1 MAQTLED
8 VEIAAPPPTGW
19 HDRFARV
26 MGRLVPDAITAAI
39 IFMLVLTGMA
49 LALGNTPAKVLDAYS
64 QGLWSLLAF
73 TMQMT
78 LIITLSSAL
87 GATPFF
93 RKLILALSRLP
104 RTTTQMVGLAVLIV
118 AVASY
123 FFWGLGLALIP
134 LVSIHFARE
143 AERKGI
149 KLDFM
154 FLLATVWGANACWQY
169 GLSSSAA
176 LLMATPGHFL
186 EETTGVIPL
195 STTIWAPAAIVMEI
209 AYLILVIVVARLL
222 MPKRC
227 RPLSHFPDAYKL
239 AEEELIATSAPQNFS
254 ERMERSSWVLSVLWL
269 ALVGW
274 LFNHFFVKRLSLDI
288 NALNTILLF
297 LCLLLYRN
305 VYRFT
310 EALKRA
316 VLSSWPVIVMYHLYA
331 GVAGLIQHTTLGD
344 FLAGMIATVSTPFT
358 FPLIAAIS
366 GTLVAIFVP
375 SSGGQWVIQ
384 GLVTSKAAAAIGLTA
399 QRGLLALSVG
409 DHMGN
414 LISPFWY
421 VVVAGITRVDFR
433 EFYGYGLIYAVL
445 WFVLG
450 VIVFTF
456 APC

>member
-1 MAQTLED
+1 MAQTLESLEKD
-8 VEIAAPPPTGW
+8 TTISNNW
-19 HDRFARV
+19 LDRFARV
-26 MGRLVPDAITAAI
+26 MGRLVPDAITTAI
-39 IFMLVLTGMA
+39 IFMLLLAGMA
-49 LALGNTPAKVLDAYS
+49 LALGNSPAQVLDAYS

-78 LIITLSSAL
+78 LIITLSSVL

-93 RKLILALSRLP
+93 RKLILKLSGLP
-104 RTTTQMVGLAVLIV
+104 KTTTQVVGLAVLII

-123 FFWGLGLALIP
+123 CYWGLGLALTP
-134 LVSIHFARE
+134 LVAIHFARE

-149 KLDFM
+149 KLDFL

-186 EETTGVIPL
+186 EKTTGVIPL
-195 STTIWAPAAIVMEI
+195 STTIWAPASIVMEI
-209 AYLILVIVVARLL
+209 IYVLFVVLVGRVL
-222 MPKRC
+222 MPKTC
-227 RPLSHFPDAYKL
+227 RPLSHFPEAYKL
-239 AEEELIATSAPQNFS
+239 SEEEALVETAPQNLS
-254 ERMERSSWVLSVLWL
+254 ERMERNALLLSLLWL
-269 ALVGW
+269 ALLGW
-274 LFNHFFVKRLSLDI
+274 LYNHFFIKRLSLDI
-288 NALNTILLF
+288 NALNTMLLF
-297 LCLLLYRN
+297 LCLLLHRN
-305 VYRFT
+305 IHRFT

-316 VLSSWPVIVMYHLYA
+316 VLSSWPIIVMYHLYA
-331 GVAGLIQHTTLGD
+331 GVAGLIQHTSVGE
-344 FLAGMIATVSTPFT
+344 FLAGMIATVSTPYT

-384 GLVTSKAAAAIGLTA
+384 GFVTSKAAVAVGLTVP
-399 QRGLLALSVG
+399 RGLLALSVG

-414 LISPFWY
+414 LTAPFWY
-421 VVVAGITRVDFR
+421 VVVAGIARVNFR
-433 EFYGYGLIYAVL
+433 EFYGYGLIYAAL

>member
-1 MAQTLED
+1 MAQTLEIREK
-8 VEIAAPPPTGW
+8 VTTTSTSW
-19 HDRFARV
+19 LDRFARV
-26 MGRLVPDAITAAI
+26 MGRFVPDAITTAI
-39 IFMLVLTGMA
+39 IFMLLLAGMA
-49 LALGNTPAKVLDAYS
+49 LALGNSPAQILDAYS

-78 LIITLSSAL
+78 LIITLSSVL

-93 RKLILALSRLP
+93 RKLILRLSQLP
-104 RTTTQMVGLAVLIV
+104 KTTTQVVGLAVLII

-123 FFWGLGLALIP
+123 CYWGLGLALTP

-149 KLDFM
+149 KLDFL

-186 EETTGVIPL
+186 EKTTGVIPL
-195 STTIWAPAAIVMEI
+195 STTIWAPAAILMEI
-209 AYLILVIVVARLL
+209 TYVLFVVVVGCLL
-222 MPKRC
+222 MPKTC
-227 RPLSHFPDAYKL
+227 RPLSHFPEACKL
-239 AEEELIATSAPQNFS
+239 TEEEPLSESAPQNLS
-254 ERMERSSWVLSVLWL
+254 ERMERNSLLLSVLWL
-269 ALVGW
+269 ALLGW
-274 LFNHFFVKRLSLDI
+274 LYNHFFVKRLSLDI
-288 NALNTILLF
+288 NALNTMLLF
-297 LCLLLYRN
+297 LCLLLHRN
-305 VYRFT
+305 IHRFT

-316 VLSSWPVIVMYHLYA
+316 VLSSWPLIVMYHLYA
-331 GVAGLIQHTTLGD
+331 GVAGLIQHTSVGE
-344 FLAGMIATVSTPFT
+344 FLAGLIVTVSTPYT

-366 GTLVAIFVP
+366 GTLVAVFVP

-384 GLVTSKAAAAIGLTA
+384 GFVTSKAAVAVGLTVE
-399 QRGLLALSVG
+399 RGLLALSVG

-414 LISPFWY
+414 LMAPFWY
-421 VVVAGITRVDFR
+421 VVVAGIARVNFR
-433 EFYGYGLIYAVL
+433 EFYGYGLIYAAL